1 MPLPPRA
8 SLEGIPPE
16 LRDEIF
22 HLVDISTPMHVVSAA
37 KLVAACQ
44 ESQLE
49 DHTTPNDTPKVQEF
63 LDRGQHH
70 SNARSPI
77 GDLSTLLN
85 LSTALHPL
93 SRTSRQLCTE
103 YRPTHVEP
111 GVSKYRFMMYNFDN
125 TQMAMVSAAINTLP
139 IDKWCVGKNEVP
151 HACARYEVCFVT
163 DDDVVS
169 SVRAL
174 CETIQATNTCPS
186 GFYYF
191 DKIGW
196 VVEVRTT
203 MKQEQIREI
212 YEMVGAMAGESR
224 NEKQYR
230 LLGDLQRWF
239 VSLKCE
245 AFTGLS

>member
-1 MPLPPRA
+1 MSPPPRA
-8 SLEGIPPE
+8 SLQGIPPE
-16 LRDEIF
+16 LRDKIYRF
-22 HLVDISTPMHVVSAA
+22 VDISTPMRVVSAA
-37 KLVAACQ
+37 KLVVACQ

-49 DHTTPNDTPKVQEF
+49 DHTTPEDTHNVQES
-63 LDRGQHH
+63 LGRGQHH
-70 SNARSPI
+70 FNARSPI
-77 GDLSTLLN
+77 KDLSTLPD

-93 SRTSRQLCTE
+93 SRASRQLYTE
-103 YRPTHVEP
+103 YHFTHVET
-111 GVSKYRFMMYNFDN
+111 GVSKYRFMVYNFDN
-125 TQMAMVSAAINTLP
+125 TQMAMVSAAINTLR
-139 IDKWCVGKNEVP
+139 IDEWCVGTKEVP
-151 HACARYEVCFVT
+151 HTCARYKACFVT

-230 LLGDLQRWF
+230 LLGDLQRWI